1 MTIPVAIRHAVNEA
15 ILNPAEYRHKSGQNQ
30 SVFWGQFGVTQ
41 STGSRYETGREMPNP
56 VKILMALK
64 IAGRITDTDLEDAE
78 QFYK

>member
-1 MTIPVAIRHAVNEA
+1 MTIPVPTRHAINEA
-15 ILNPAEYRHKSGQNQ
+15 LLNPAAYREKLDQNQ

-41 STGSRYETGREMPNP
+41 SAGSRYETGREMPNA

>member
-1 MTIPVAIRHAVNEA
+1 MTVPVAVRHEINEA
-15 ILNPAEYRHKSGQNQ
+15 ILSPVDYRRKCGMNQ

-41 STGSRYETGREMPNP
+41 SAGSRYETHRDMPSSL
-56 VKILMALK
+56 KILIALK

>member
-1 MTIPVAIRHAVNEA
+1 MTIPVPTRHTVNEA
-15 ILNPAEYRHKSGQNQ
+15 ILNPADYRRKCGMNQ

-41 STGSRYETGREMPNP
+41 SAGSRYETGREMPDA